1 MRHNN
6 LRSLRRRALV
16 VLLACSLIF
25 GANHLRQPAES
36 STPTAAATP
45 SGVPYSSHE
54 IVEFL
59 VLNSGRIT
67 HEHPGLSI
75 GAPIAGIANDSDRRE
90 IVNTVTNCV
99 GQVDK
104 NFQSSVTDNFQSGQ
118 PYRVEQAINQFNE
131 DIKEWGVRAT
141 SKSSRTLASPCDY
154 QYPDGLPQRDPGSGW
169 YKNNGLIL
177 TDYVAVGSVTF
188 GAWGTVAVAAALS
201 LVVLVTGA
209 AVVSVVAIFV
219 PIFITYQFE
228 HRPKQIDFDEAVR
241 KIVLELRPHP

>member
-1 MRHNN
+1 MRHSN
-6 LRSLRRRALV
+6 LRKLRRRALV
-16 VLLACSLIF
+16 GLIACSLIV
-25 GANHLRQPAES
+25 GVNHLRQSDGS
-36 STPTAAATP
+36 SAAAAGVTP
-45 SGVPYSSHE
+45 SAGPYQSSE

-59 VLNSGRIT
+59 VLNSGRIVK
-67 HEHPGLSI
+67 EHPKLSV
-75 GAPIAGIANDSDRRE
+75 GASITGVSNETDRRQ
-90 IVNTVTNCV
+90 IVDTVTNCM
-99 GQVDK
+99 GQVDQ
-104 NFQSSVTDNFQSGQ
+104 NFQKKITENFQSGQ
-118 PYRVEQAINQFNE
+118 PYRVEQAINSFNE

-141 SKSSRTLASPCDY
+141 SKSSKTLASPCDF

-241 KIVLELRPHP
+241 KIVLELRPDS